1 MKSKRIEDLKEEIQ
15 ISQNIPFSEVLIS
28 DKIILKL
35 LLIERAKSES
45 VNSMHTISILREI
58 EKLNDDIYHGNSHKI
73 DFGTVNIFGND
84 KPQPEKTFSFEVNYS
99 LLKNELDKLNDIIK
113 NVIVKHIIDESPILC
128 YIKKNSDADE
138 EEIARYKDYIKKL
151 KYDYQVVNNIPDEL
165 DYKEILKGQIKYNLE
180 LVRYYNSDD
189 YIEKYL
195 EDIFNSMRPDK
206 SGKNLGGVCYLL
218 HEKNIFKTNKY
229 ADIIRLLGNYWGLEL
244 PKEIR
249 PNKYK
254 AVARE
259 LEIKHPNIITPR

>member
-1 MKSKRIEDLKEEIQ
+1 
-15 ISQNIPFSEVLIS
+15 
-28 DKIILKL
+28 
-35 LLIERAKSES
+35 
-45 VNSMHTISILREI
+45 
-58 EKLNDDIYHGNSHKI
+58 
-73 DFGTVNIFGND
+73 
-84 KPQPEKTFSFEVNYS
+84 
-99 LLKNELDKLNDIIK
+99 
-113 NVIVKHIIDESPILC
+113 
-128 YIKKNSDADE
+128 
-138 EEIARYKDYIKKL
+138 
-151 KYDYQVVNNIPDEL
+151 
-165 DYKEILKGQIKYNLE
+165 LE